1 MAKTAIIIGATG
13 LVGSHLVKELLSDD
27 VFETVKVFGRRS
39 VGYQHP
45 KLQEF
50 ICDFEQLDKTK
61 ENITGDILFSSLGT
75 TLKQA
80 GSKAQ
85 QYKVDFTY
93 QYEFACLAAQNG
105 IKQYMLVSSASANA
119 RSKMFYLRIKG
130 ELEQKVQAL
139 TFSSIQII
147 QPSGLV
153 GQREHR
159 RRLEEVG
166 NTILSGLVKIIPPL
180 RKYRSI
186 EGSTVA
192 RAMHNNAKK
201 EFPNRITTIGLDE
214 LFSYAESTS

>member
-13 LVGSHLVKELLSDD
+13 LVGSHLLKELLSDEI
-27 VFETVKVFGRRS
+27 FEKVKVFGRRS
-39 VGYQHP
+39 VGYKHP

-50 ICDFEQLDKTK
+50 ICDFEQLYKTK

-80 GSKAQ
+80 GSKDQ

-93 QYEFACLAAQNG
+93 QYEFASLAAQNG
-105 IKQYMLVSSASANA
+105 VQQYILVSSASANE

-139 TFSSIQII
+139 EFSSVQII

-153 GQREHR
+153 
-159 RRLEEVG
+159 V
-166 NTILSGLVKIIPPL
+166 
-180 RKYRSI
+180 
-186 EGSTVA
+186 
-192 RAMHNNAKK
+192 
-201 EFPNRITTIGLDE
+201 
-214 LFSYAESTS
+214 